1 MCLVLD
7 GQGQTGAWDAGRC
20 GAPSG
25 SLGSHLQLMDRSCF
39 LDILVSVVAF
49 RFGLLQGTCELWF
62 ADGFG
67 NNSFNVA

>member
-1 MCLVLD
+1 M
-7 GQGQTGAWDAGRC
+7 GKGRQGHGMRVVAVRHQAA
-20 GAPSG
+20 
-25 SLGSHLQLMDRSCF
+25 LGSHLQLMDRSCF

-67 NNSFNVA
+67 NNSFN